1 MGEDN
6 GPLPLSKD
14 PSGTERGRMRTGSKT
29 VKSILG
35 LAGLA
40 LLVYLIHRAG
50 LQIILTHI
58 RDFGWNF
65 LLVFALGGFWLF
77 LQTLAWQAIQSSRFP
92 TPSLLT
98 LFRYKIVCDG
108 FNTIL
113 PLANLGGEA
122 TRVYLIRNHTPLG
135 KGLAGV
141 MVDKTMELLAGV
153 VFMAA
158 GLMVGFLFTE
168 IPRAL
173 ILPGVV
179 CLGAIAIGIVFLI
192 VVLHVGFFDLLL
204 KVSRVVGALNR
215 LVASSEAPI
224 RRLEENLRALVKQ
237 PPARIFLGGFYHIL
251 SRILGVVE
259 AWIVLRILHVSITFT
274 DTLVL
279 MALVVGINTLF
290 FLIPGQWG
298 ISEGSH
304 MVILQSLGV
313 AGPVGLSLGII
324 KRIRK
329 IFFAGLG
336 LLLFHLEKG
345 EPVGQIPEEE
355 K

>member
-6 GPLPLSKD
+6 GSPPPRRD
-14 PSGTERGRMRTGSKT
+14 PPDSECGHRRTGSRA

-40 LLVYLIHRAG
+40 LLAYLIHRAG
-50 LQIILTHI
+50 FQVILTHI
-58 RDFGWNF
+58 REFGWNF
-65 LLVFALGGFWLF
+65 ILVFALGGLWLF

-92 TPSLLT
+92 TPALFT
-98 LFRYKIVCDG
+98 LFRYKIICDG

-122 TRVYLIRNHTPLG
+122 TRVYLIQNHTPLG

-153 VFMAA
+153 VFMAS
-158 GLMVGFLFTE
+158 GLMVGFLFSQ

-173 ILPGVV
+173 ILPGLL
-179 CLGAIAIGIVFLI
+179 CLAIIAVGIIFLI

-204 KVSRVVGALNR
+204 KMSGLIGVLNR
-215 LVASSEAPI
+215 LVRSREASI
-224 RRLEENLRALVKQ
+224 RRLEEHLRTLVKQ
-237 PPARIFLGGFYHIL
+237 PPGRIILAGLFHLL
-251 SRILGVVE
+251 SRLLGVVE
-259 AWIVLRILHVSITFT
+259 AWIVLRILDVSITFA

-313 AGPVGLSLGII
+313 AGPFGLSLGII

-336 LLLFHLEKG
+336 LLLFQLEKW
-345 EPVGQIPEEE
+345 EPVGQVPEEE
-355 K
+355 E